1 MRGARFQVIT
11 RRTILAGLTGLALS
25 AALWAQPPD
34 KAELAKNN
42 PVAILSLIQGNVEI
56 KRPDG
61 DWQPAYW
68 LMLVRPEDQLRTPD
82 KGKVLVDFFSDDHLE
97 AIDSNTEAKVA
108 FKSLVKVQG
117 QEGVRRE
124 QARDR
129 AVVEIPIP
137 YMLERKLSAKELEP
151 ASEPE
156 ALEKEK
162 IFLGATVWPELFPP
176 VWQWR
181 KVEAPLYRLQ
191 LFNEWNEVIYETKTS
206 QTRFK
211 YPYNAPF
218 NLAKNSQYLW
228 QVLTPDDQIVVRKYA
243 FTLLTTLH
251 ARELERVE
259 RRFEQIKKSGKATQ
273 NHYTDMFILYN
284 NRKLVDRLLGLL
296 LQMSKKD
303 PENPMIYRALVRVY
317 LAKGCPAHAQQAL
330 EKELQLNGVDPLEN

>member
-1 MRGARFQVIT
+1 MIT
-11 RRTILAGLTGLALS
+11 RRHLLGVCIGLAVSLAGL
-25 AALWAQPPD
+25 AQD
-34 KAELAKNN
+34 RGELAKNN
-42 PVAILSLIQGNVEI
+42 PVAIISLVQGDVEI

-61 DWQPAYW
+61 EWQPAYW
-68 LMLVRPEDQLRTPD
+68 MTLLRPEDQLRTPD

-97 AIDSNTEAKVA
+97 AIDANTEAKVA
-108 FKSLVKVQG
+108 FKSLTKVQG
-117 QEGVRRE
+117 QGGVRRE

-137 YMLERKLSAKELEP
+137 YMLERKLYSKDLAG

-162 IFLGATVWPELFPP
+162 VYLGAAVWPELFPP
-176 VWQWR
+176 VFQWK
-181 KVEAPLYRLQ
+181 KVNAPLYRLQ
-191 LFNEWNEVIYETKTS
+191 LFNEWDEVIYETKVKEN
-206 QTRFK
+206 RFK
-211 YPYNAPF
+211 FPYHGPF

-243 FTLLTTLH
+243 FTLLTTPH
-251 ARELERVE
+251 ARELARVE
-259 RRFEQIKKSGKATQ
+259 RRFEQTKNAGKAMQ
-273 NHYTDMFILYN
+273 NHYTDMFIHYN
-284 NRKLVDRLLGLL
+284 NRKLIDRLLGLL

-330 EKELQLNGVDPLEN
+330 DKELQLNGVDPLFD